1 MKISNEVKVGV
12 LAIAAIVVLVLG
24 FTFLKGSNVF
34 SKPFTLYARFHELG
48 SLEKSNDV
56 KINGLSIG
64 KVYNYRAA
72 DKEVNNIIVELHL
85 TDSIA
90 IPKNSVAFIDGS
102 VLGSA
107 YINVEPGTGNQY
119 LVSGDSISTNITGS
133 LIGNL
138 QAQVAP
144 TITRLNSTLDSL
156 KLVIGGLNS
165 IFDPNTKNNVRTL
178 ITNLTLSSGHLNG
191 LLDLQS
197 GALAQSLGN
206 MNAITANLAKN
217 NDAITSSIRNVEV
230 TTSHLANTNIEGMVA
245 AMNGTIN
252 ELRSTIGKFNT
263 NSGTLGLLMNDRKL
277 YDQLNNNTT
286 QLNKG
291 LLSLEILLDDIRVH
305 PKRYLNISVF
315 GGKKAAEPITSPAAK
330 DTFRAKN

>member
-1 MKISNEVKVGV
+1 MKISNEVKVGI

-24 FTFLKGSNVF
+24 FTFLKGANVF
-34 SKPFTLYARFHELG
+34 SKPFTLYANFTNIG

-56 KINGLSIG
+56 KINGLTVG
-64 KVYNYRAA
+64 KVYSYKANN
-72 DKEVNNIIVELHL
+72 KEVDSIVVELHIN
-85 TDSIA
+85 DGIA
-90 IPKNSVAFIDGS
+90 IPKNSIAFIDGS

-107 YINVEPGTGNQY
+107 YINIQKVPSKDYLQSGNT
-119 LVSGDSISTNITGS
+119 ISTKLEMS
-133 LIGNL
+133 LISGL

-144 TITRLNSTLDSL
+144 TITRLNETFDSI

-165 IFDPNTKNNVRTL
+165 IFDPGTKNNLRGL
-178 ITNLTLSSGHLNG
+178 ITNLTQSSGQLNG
-191 LLDLQS
+191 LLNMQS

-206 MNAITANLAKN
+206 MNAITGNLARN

-230 TTSHLANTNIEGMVA
+230 TTSRLANANVEGMVA

-252 ELRSTIGKFNT
+252 ELRGTISRFNT
-263 NSGTLGLLMNDRKL
+263 NNGTLGLLMNDRKL

-286 QLNKG
+286 QLRSG
-291 LLSLEILLDDIRVH
+291 LLSLEILLDDIRIH

-315 GGKKAAEPITSPAAK
+315 GGKKAAEPITSPATK
-330 DTFRAKN
+330 DTVRVKY